1 MFGDDDL
8 SAVFYSAEAGAVEL
22 TLVGSDPAESFRA
35 HMGQEDEEM
44 LQGYAV
50 GTVRLIQYPADAIEL
65 AEGDL
70 VSHGTVTWRVL
81 RDPRLINDGAECQ
94 TFLIPA

>member
-8 SAVFYSAEAGAVEL
+8 SGVFYSAEAGAVGL
-22 TLVGSDPAESFRA
+22 TLVGSDPVESFLV

-50 GTVRLIQYPADAIEL
+50 GTVRLIQYPTAAVEL

-70 VSHGTVTWRVL
+70 VSDGTATWRVL

-94 TFLIPA
+94 TYIVPA